1 MKKAILVATC
11 VAALSAFTAVGASA
25 QTTGPAAQD
34 TMKTNDM
41 SKDGMKK
48 DGMAKDGAMQNNNMG
63 ATTGTSAKPDASQQG
78 APTGAAVNSKG
89 ESTEPGKVKDGA
101 TR

>member
-1 MKKAILVATC
+1 MKKAILVTAC
-11 VAALSAFTAVGASA
+11 VAALSAFTTFGASA

-41 SKDGMKK
+41 SKDGMK
-48 DGMAKDGAMQNNNMG
+48 KDGAMQNNNMG

-78 APTGAAVNSKG
+78 APTGAAVNARG
-89 ESTEPGKVKDGA
+89 DSTEPGKVKDGA